1 LALGVNKERFEM
13 ADGGSR
19 AKKYHQ
25 IADAIRAQIRAGD
38 LPVGSRL
45 PAETAI
51 AADHNTSVPTVRQAM
66 GVLRAEGL
74 IESRHGVGTFV
85 RETQRFERRSRHR
98 YGAARA
104 RAGLMN
110 NTFRHDIVGAGPEPV
125 PERIASA
132 MGIAAGTEVIVRRR
146 DLYDDKDEL
155 QEIGASYLPADFAA
169 GTYLAEPKVVPKAL
183 FRCVEE
189 ITGRRYA
196 YALDHWIARPAAV
209 EEAEAFGLPLG
220 AYVVHIVHTATD
232 ENGDVLEV
240 SESIWPADRLA
251 FIDEYDIPA
260 EADPDALKSD
270 I

>member
-1 LALGVNKERFEM
+1 M
-13 ADGGSR
+13 ADASSR
-19 AKKYHQ
+19 IKKYHQ
-25 IADAIRAQIRAGD
+25 IADALRSQIRTGE
-38 LPVGSRL
+38 LSVGSRL

-51 AADHNTSVPTVRQAM
+51 AGAHATSVPTVRQAM
-66 GVLRAEGL
+66 RVLRAEGL

-110 NTFRHDIVGAGPEPV
+110 NTFRHDVTSAGPEPA
-125 PERIASA
+125 PERIADA
-132 MGIAAGTEVIVRRR
+132 MGISAGTELIVRRR
-146 DLYDDKDEL
+146 DLYDEKNEL
-155 QEIGASYLPADFAA
+155 QELGASYLPADIAA

-196 YALDHWIARPAAV
+196 SALDRWIARPAAV

-220 AYVVHIVHTATD
+220 AYVVHIVHTASD

-260 EADPDALKSD
+260 QADPDALRSD